1 MKRIEFKLVSVE
13 KKINM
18 NQNNLRDSC
27 VHNGLYI
34 KISLQGP
41 FIIHALYLPFAK
53 TVEVAMLVFFFKC
66 SGNYVPIHQLTVIH
80 VHATIF
86 IHST

>member
-53 TVEVAMLVFFFKC
+53 TVEAAMLVFF
-66 SGNYVPIHQLTVIH
+66 QM
-80 VHATIF
+80 
-86 IHST
+86 